1 MQTAVV
7 RVSQSTHAMLR
18 AMSEQTGETMQCILE
33 KAVQEY
39 QKRLFWEQTNAAYA
53 ALRKDEKAWKE
64 ELTEREA
71 WDATLSDGLE
81 AETEGEACDVTLSDS
96 LGAENGA

>member
-18 AMSEQTGETMQCILE
+18 ALSEQTGETMQRILE
-33 KAVQEY
+33 EAVKEHHE
-39 QKRLFWEQTNAAYA
+39 RLFWEQTNAAYA
-53 ALRKDEKAWKE
+53 AFRKDEKAWKE
-64 ELTEREA
+64 ELAERKA

-81 AETEGEACDVTLSDS
+81 AED
-96 LGAENGA
+96 GA